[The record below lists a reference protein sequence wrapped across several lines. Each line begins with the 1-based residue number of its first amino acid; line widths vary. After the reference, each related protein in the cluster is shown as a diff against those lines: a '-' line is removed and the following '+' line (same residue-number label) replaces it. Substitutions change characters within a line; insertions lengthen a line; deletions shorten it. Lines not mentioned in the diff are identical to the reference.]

1 LKVSEASSININE
14 NKPALADKWLTLHA
28 FSGTFR
34 LLTQLL
40 AMMVLVPIIIHYEGQ
55 ERYGIWTLSMAIGA
69 LLAFLELGLVQA
81 TNRFLSSVDYR
92 SRPQEL
98 ADMACTTFWLNIL
111 SGIFVLVVGLPF
123 SEEIARLFEVP
134 EKVRSEA
141 GLVIAIMIW
150 RLALSIPLRNF
161 QTALISQRL
170 MVRAHLAQG
179 VSNLLYFAG
188 GVYALYIGS
197 GIEGLSMVYLVT
209 MIVEHSAY
217 MIMSRRVLPLNVYL
231 PWKFRAGLVKR
242 ILEFSMFAWLGQLV
256 SVIYLRAGVL
266 FVQLTCGLVA
276 TGAFGLANRLT
287 SISSEL
293 ATQVIFAGGPKIA
306 KLAASGDEGMREA
319 GYLSLVLARRSVLLS
334 GPLAAIA
341 CGLGYPFL
349 VGWVGDEMADM
360 AYLPLVIMAFTI
372 ALASPSATAGNALSL
387 MGDHRWTNLATTAL
401 VLFYVPLT
409 YMGGEFLGMVGVA
422 LSGLVV
428 NVIVGTPP
436 FLYRI
441 SRLCGLPLAMWWRE
455 VYKAHVLPFG
465 ATLFISGLFYLLTVE
480 FVPRGRYWMLA
491 SACGGTLLG
500 IMYILTYF
508 RFTAPPNERAVLDKF
523 VSKIFGAERGGK

>member
-1 LKVSEASSININE
+1 MSDVRNTNE
-14 NKPALADKWLTLHA
+14 VQPAVADKWLTLHA

-34 LLTQLL
+34 LLTQLI

-81 TNRFLSSVDYR
+81 TNRFLSSVDFR
-92 SRPQEL
+92 TQKQEL
-98 ADMACTTFWLNIL
+98 ADMACTTFWLNIM
-111 SGIFVLVVGLPF
+111 SCVFVLVIGLPF

-134 EKVRSEA
+134 DKVRSEA

-179 VSNLLYFAG
+179 FSNLLYFGG
-188 GVYALYIGS
+188 GVYALYTGM
-197 GIEGLSMVYLVT
+197 GLEGLSLVYLAT
-209 MIVEHSAY
+209 MIVEHLAY
-217 MIMSRRVLPLNVYL
+217 MIMSRSVLSLSVYS
-231 PWKFRAGLVKR
+231 PGNFKPGLVKK

-256 SVIYLRAGVL
+256 SVVYMRASVL

-349 VGWVGDEMADM
+349 VGWVGDELADM
-360 AYLPLVIMAFTI
+360 AYLPLAIMAVTV
-372 ALASPSATAGNALSL
+372 ALASPSATASNALTL
-387 MGDHRWTNLATTAL
+387 IGDHRWTNLATTLL
-401 VLFYVPLT
+401 VIFYVPLT
-409 YMGGEFLGMVGVA
+409 YAGGAFMGMIGIA
-422 LSGLVV
+422 LSGLAV
-428 NVIVGTPP
+428 NVLVGTPP

-441 SRLCGLPLAMWWRE
+441 SRLCGLPLVMWWRE
-455 VYKAHVLPFG
+455 AYRPHVLPFVVTLALSG
-465 ATLFISGLFYLLTVE
+465 AFYYLTIE
-480 FVPRGRYWMLA
+480 FVPRGHYWLLA
-491 SACGGTLLG
+491 TTLAGALLG
-500 IMYILTYF
+500 VLYLFTYF
-508 RFTAPPNERAVLDKF
+508 RFTAPPNERAILDKF
-523 VSKIFGAERGGK
+523 LAKIFRKGRGVR